1 MQIQVVQTANRLSSL
16 SLHLMIRLSLSI
28 LLLTVASTSFAQV
41 IKKITTVFVD
51 SGWANNSV
59 NTVVFRKN
67 SLTTYKNIQYIA
79 FYNKDAMVVIGKRKL
94 GTQKW
99 QLQTTPF
106 KGKAADAHNCISIMA
121 DGDGYL
127 HMAWDHHGNKLHY
140 SKSIAPG
147 ALQMTEEISMTG
159 IAEKNVTYPEFHT
172 LPNGNILFFYR
183 DGQSGQGNLVINSYD
198 IKTKKW
204 QQLHSNLIDGEKQR
218 NAYWQ
223 ACVDTKGT
231 IHVSWVWRESPD
243 VASNHDMC
251 YAQSTDGG
259 VTWENS
265 KNEKYSIPINAG
277 TAEYICRIPPKSE
290 LINQTSMYAD
300 DAGNPFIAS
309 YWKDAG
315 DSIPQYHIMYKA
327 NEKWVIQNTGFRTT
341 AFSLSGAGTKR
352 IPISRPQVISYKKDN
367 KNIVAVIFR
376 DEERG
381 SKVSIAIN
389 ADISKNNWTVKDLS
403 ETAVGSW
410 EPSFDTELWKR
421 KKQLHLF
428 VQYADQKDAEGKANI
443 LPQPINVLEIK
454 IK

>member
-1 MQIQVVQTANRLSSL
+1 MFRSCFLIVFIALS
-16 SLHLMIRLSLSI
+16 HLAI
-28 LLLTVASTSFAQV
+28 AQKDKNV
-41 IKKITTVFVD
+41 KTVFVD

-67 SLTTYKNIQYIA
+67 SLASYKNTQYIA
-79 FYNKDAMVVIGKRKL
+79 FYNKDAMVVVGKRKL
-94 GTQKW
+94 GTTKW

-106 KGKAADAHNCISIMA
+106 KGKAVDAHNCISIIV

-147 ALQMTEEISMTG
+147 ALQMTAETSMTG

-172 LPNGNILFFYR
+172 LPGGNILFLYR
-183 DGQSGQGNLVINSYD
+183 DGQSGQGNLVINRYD
-198 IKTKKW
+198 IATKKW
-204 QQLHSNLIDGEKQR
+204 AQLHSNLIDGEKQR

-223 ACVDTKGT
+223 ACVDKLGS
-231 IHVSWVWRESPD
+231 IHLSWVWRESPD

-251 YAQSTDGG
+251 YARSTDGG

-265 KNEKYSIPINAG
+265 NSEKYTLPINAT
-277 TAEYICRIPPKSE
+277 TAEYVCRIPQKSE

-315 DSIPQYHIMYKA
+315 DSIPQYHVIYKI
-327 NEKWVIQNTGFRTT
+327 NSNWIIQNTGFRKT

-352 IPISRPQVISYKKDN
+352 IPISRPQIISYKKGS

-381 SKVSIAIN
+381 SKVSVAIN
-389 ADISKNNWTVKDLS
+389 TNINNNNWQVKDVS
-403 ETAVGSW
+403 GFSVGSW
-410 EPSFDTELWKR
+410 EPTFDTELWKR

-428 VQYADQKDAEGKANI
+428 VQYTDQKDGEGKANI
-443 LPQPINVLEIK
+443 LPQPITVYEIK